1 MAGDA
6 TSLSLRPFPVA
17 DKKPKTISDF
27 IGRINTQ
34 SGGFRDVTEAKI
46 HDEIARQAQAG
57 APNED
62 ADMSDGEEEDE
73 EEEGADE
80 EEIDPLQ
87 AREQVLREIDIATY
101 HADATLN
108 TVSLLLSKQNP
119 TTASLTL
126 NKQLRETVG
135 IGTLGADRLERPKD
149 DIAKAE
155 DQRRIAV
162 GWTLMD
168 INNTRNSA
176 EAACAFLQKE
186 VDAENKYWEDVAGVQ
201 GSGWSI
207 CRMPQERTTLG
218 VRFGFSESAAEFKAN
233 GLAPM
238 RRNDDGSVQLD
249 LGRLGGVS
257 ERLLVTYER
266 DGNVVGRSTIGSQP
280 SADAPLEDRV
290 LEARNTLLAQEL
302 WFELGR
308 EARTLTA
315 LGVQLQGSTITF
327 NMGRK
332 SRIILELV
340 SLDSAP
346 SPDSSLPENETAEG
360 LSLALH
366 ILLSYTHR
374 NNEQMRTRPLPPQV
388 TRSRGQQPYAL
399 LRPLIGRT
407 TYLRNLSA
415 ATKRI
420 GALTHTLQAAGLPS
434 TFTVVTTT
442 PAVPDTS
449 PATQAPNTSSAAHTL
464 VRNAFQPPE
473 FTITLTLLDDVT
485 LTVRGR
491 TFLHPFISTYYF
503 VVVPPSSPL
512 ATLCPPHKDGYID
525 IPSLIA
531 YLRIACVK
539 SITHNMFSRYGEK
552 HWILGV
558 TGTAIQNQEGTLEL
572 RFDLKKEQGEP
583 AISLVHV
590 THRGQPELKEY
601 VWKDNKQESLEGT
614 LPQKVGQ
621 IVDEGKR

>member
-6 TSLSLRPFPVA
+6 TPLSLRPFPVA

-34 SGGFRDVTEAKI
+34 SGGFRDVTEVKLRN
-46 HDEIARQAQAG
+46 EIARQAQAG
-57 APNED
+57 PPNDD
-62 ADMSDGEEEDE
+62 ADMSDGDE
-73 EEEGADE
+73 EEEEEDADE

-87 AREQVLREIDIATY
+87 AREQVLREIDIAAY

-149 DIAKAE
+149 DLTKAE

-168 INNTRNSA
+168 IDNTRNSA

-233 GLAPM
+233 GLAPL
-238 RRNDDGSVQLD
+238 RRNNDGSVQLD

-266 DGNVVGRSTIGSQP
+266 DGNVMGRSTIGSQP

-302 WFELGR
+302 WFELSR

-407 TYLRNLSA
+407 TYLHNLSA
-415 ATKRI
+415 STKRI
-420 GALTHTLQAAGLPS
+420 GALAQTLQAAGLPS

-449 PATQAPNTSSAAHTL
+449 PATHAPNTSAAHTL
-464 VRNAFQPPE
+464 VRNEFQPPE
-473 FTITLTLLDDVT
+473 LTITLSFFDDVT
-485 LTVRGR
+485 ITVRG
-491 TFLHPFISTYYF
+491 H
-503 VVVPPSSPL
+503 
-512 ATLCPPHKDGYID
+512 
-525 IPSLIA
+525 IPSLMA

-539 SITHNMFSRYGEK
+539 ALTHNIFSRYGEK
-552 HWILGV
+552 HWILGA
-558 TGTAIQNQEGTLEL
+558 TGAAIQNQEGTFEL
-572 RFDLKKEQGEP
+572 RFDIKREQGEP

-601 VWKDNKQESLEGT
+601 VWKDNEQESVEGT